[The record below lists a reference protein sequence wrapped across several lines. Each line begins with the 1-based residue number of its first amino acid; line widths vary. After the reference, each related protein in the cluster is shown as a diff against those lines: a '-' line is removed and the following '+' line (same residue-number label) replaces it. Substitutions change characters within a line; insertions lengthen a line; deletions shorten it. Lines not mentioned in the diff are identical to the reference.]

1 VESGVKKVGPVR
13 ARRNPDGLADDGDLR
28 IQYQDEEKDRED

>member
-13 ARRNPDGLADDGDLR
+13 AWRNPDGLTDGDLR
-28 IQYQDEEKDRED
+28 IQYQDEEKDKED